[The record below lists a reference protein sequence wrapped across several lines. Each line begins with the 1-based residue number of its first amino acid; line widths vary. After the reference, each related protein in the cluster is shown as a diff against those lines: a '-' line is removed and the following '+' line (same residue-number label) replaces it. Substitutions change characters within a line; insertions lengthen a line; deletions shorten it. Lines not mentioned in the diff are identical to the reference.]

1 MTDLTGEIAL
11 VTGASSGLGH
21 RFAKLLARRGAT
33 VVAAAR
39 RTDRLDDLVGEITED
54 GGRATALAFDA
65 TDPAAP
71 ARLIDEASEEI
82 GFPTLLINNAGV
94 NRPGRAHEGSD
105 ADFDETMAVNLR
117 APWRLSQ
124 ICAKHWIAQ
133 QSGGVIVNIA
143 SILSERVGAGMS
155 LYAMSK
161 AALRHMTAAHALE
174 WARHGIR
181 VNALCPGYVRTEIND
196 SFWETPL
203 GQEQLARMPRR
214 RVGDPSDLDSA
225 LLFLVDPA
233 SGFVNGTALT
243 VDDAQSWGL

>member
-1 MTDLTGEIAL
+1 MTDLTGQIAL
-11 VTGASSGLGH
+11 VTGASSGLGY
-21 RFAKLLARRGAT
+21 RFATILADRGAT
-33 VVAAAR
+33 VIAAAR
-39 RTDRLDDLVGEITED
+39 RTDRLDTLVGEIAET
-54 GGRATALAFDA
+54 GGQATALAFDA

-71 ARLIDEASEEI
+71 VRMMDEASDAV

-94 NRPGRAHEGSD
+94 NRPGRAHEGSG
-105 ADFDETMAVNLR
+105 ADFDETMTVNLR
-117 APWRLSQ
+117 TPWRLSQ
-124 ICAKHWIAQ
+124 ICAQHWIAQ
-133 QSGGVIVNIA
+133 KSGGTIVNIA

-161 AALRHMTAAHALE
+161 AALRHMTASHALE

-214 RVGDPSDLDSA
+214 RVGAPADLDSA
-225 LLFLVDPA
+225 LLFLVSPA
-233 SGFVNGTALT
+233 SGFINGTALT